1 MVAANSR
8 RKSQVPSPMV
18 PYAISSQLM
27 MARTKF
33 KSTGLQDLP
42 QIQILYILLLRTLP
56 DSARLP
62 PFLENIDGWL
72 VEILLDSSQWA
83 DHHDMHAYDCTQW
96 NGAAEEGRLWSHR
109 EWWHWLVGQ
118 TSIETVW
125 WHVEHWILGSCSSL
139 RPGPGKLP
147 YMFVWK

>member
-1 MVAANSR
+1 
-8 RKSQVPSPMV
+8 MV

-62 PFLENIDGWL
+62 PFLENIDG
-72 VEILLDSSQWA
+72 
-83 DHHDMHAYDCTQW
+83 
-96 NGAAEEGRLWSHR
+96 
-109 EWWHWLVGQ
+109 
-118 TSIETVW
+118 
-125 WHVEHWILGSCSSL
+125 
-139 RPGPGKLP
+139 
-147 YMFVWK
+147 